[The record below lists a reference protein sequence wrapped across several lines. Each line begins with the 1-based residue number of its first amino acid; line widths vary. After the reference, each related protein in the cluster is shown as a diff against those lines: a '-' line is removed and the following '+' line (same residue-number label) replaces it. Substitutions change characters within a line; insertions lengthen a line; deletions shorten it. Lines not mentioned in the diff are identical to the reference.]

1 MRGTPHGS
9 GWMHQ
14 VTGPPR
20 PDVDPDLVTVVND
33 IDQLM
38 AIPPE
43 LRKKLR
49 YVLLSHDNDG
59 VARFGLDLITSR
71 PSWLEPGRPRPEA
84 VDGASPRGIPQ
95 RMRWRPVTTF
105 VQTLV
110 DMKNA
115 QIPGAYRPFGH
126 DYRPELAR
134 FISEVFDLPASEE
147 QLVSIENA
155 LATRESM
162 REQIFKD

>member
-1 MRGTPHGS
+1 
-9 GWMHQ
+9 
-14 VTGPPR
+14 
-20 PDVDPDLVTVVND
+20 
-33 IDQLM
+33 
-38 AIPPE
+38 
-43 LRKKLR
+43 
-49 YVLLSHDNDG
+49 
-59 VARFGLDLITSR
+59 
-71 PSWLEPGRPRPEA
+71 
-84 VDGASPRGIPQ
+84 
-95 RMRWRPVTTF
+95 MRWRPVTTF

-110 DMKNA
+110 DMKNT

>member
-1 MRGTPHGS
+1 
-9 GWMHQ
+9 
-14 VTGPPR
+14 
-20 PDVDPDLVTVVND
+20 
-33 IDQLM
+33 
-38 AIPPE
+38 
-43 LRKKLR
+43 
-49 YVLLSHDNDG
+49 
-59 VARFGLDLITSR
+59 
-71 PSWLEPGRPRPEA
+71 
-84 VDGASPRGIPQ
+84 
-95 RMRWRPVTTF
+95 MRWRPVTTF

-126 DYRPELAR
+126 DYRPELTR
-134 FISEVFDLPASEE
+134 FISAVFDLPASEE